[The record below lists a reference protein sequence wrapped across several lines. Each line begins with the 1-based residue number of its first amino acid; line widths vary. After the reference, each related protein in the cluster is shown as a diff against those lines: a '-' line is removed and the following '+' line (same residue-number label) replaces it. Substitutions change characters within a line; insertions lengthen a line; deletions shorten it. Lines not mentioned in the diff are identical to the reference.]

1 LGFGTAHADWYHK
14 VLETIAFTAEKDW
27 FSRPGESVLSA
38 MRRRSVTAE
47 MLADQLDGGMDE
59 FRGIIAGTNPI
70 GAEAAQVISK
80 SLGGSVRFWMDR
92 QCNYEIALAKAVNAV
107 SEDDLDFWLKEV
119 SLPGPKPR
127 GKLAAQARKVELEKR
142 LAFFGVSTVGSW
154 RTRYG
159 NNQKA
164 ARFRSSNTHLQHE
177 GATSIWLRQGE
188 LEASIASTEKWSPAA
203 LEARLTQIR
212 ALSRISKPERFLQPL
227 KRLFAE
233 AGVAFVVLRAP
244 KGCRA
249 SGASRMVADD
259 KAMVLVSFRHRA
271 DDQFWFTVFHEI
283 GHLLLHDASPFVDE
297 DMAGEV
303 DPCEREAN
311 DFAAEMIVP
320 AIRVPELESLRA
332 DEDTIRRFAVS
343 LGVAPGLILGQLE
356 HRQLISYGRFRN
368 LRRHWTWA
376 QIESAA
382 SL

>member
-1 LGFGTAHADWYHK
+1 MNRQAHY
-14 VLETIAFTAEKDW
+14 
-27 FSRPGESVLSA
+27 ES
-38 MRRRSVTAE
+38 
-47 MLADQLDGGMDE
+47 
-59 FRGIIAGTNPI
+59 
-70 GAEAAQVISK
+70 
-80 SLGGSVRFWMDR
+80 
-92 QCNYEIALAKAVNAV
+92 ALALAVNAV
-107 SEDDLDFWLKEV
+107 SDDDADFWLKEV

-127 GKLAAQARKVELEKR
+127 GKLVAKARDAEIEKR
-142 LAFFGVSTVGSW
+142 LAFFGVSTIGSW

-164 ARFRSSNTHLQHE
+164 ARFRSSGAHLKHE

-188 LEASIASTEKWSPAA
+188 LEASIASTQRWCPEA
-203 LEARLTQIR
+203 LRARLPEIR
-212 ALSRISKPERFLQPL
+212 ALSKISKPERFLQPL

-249 SGASRMVADD
+249 SGASRLVADD

-297 DMAGEV
+297 DETGEM

-311 DFAAEMIVP
+311 EFAAEMIVP
-320 AIRVPELESLRA
+320 ADRVPELESLRP

-356 HRQLISYGRFRN
+356 HRKIIAYGRVRN
-368 LRRHWTWA
+368 LRRTWTWL
-376 QIESAA
+376 QIEGAA

>member
-1 LGFGTAHADWYHK
+1 MGFGAAHDHWYHK
-14 VLETIAFTAEKDW
+14 VLEASALIAEKNW
-27 FSRPGESVLSA
+27 FSRPGESVISA
-38 MRRRSVTAE
+38 MRRRSVTVE
-47 MLADQLDGGMDE
+47 MLANRLDGGMDE

-70 GAEAAQVISK
+70 TADAAEVFADA
-80 SLGGSVRFWMDR
+80 LGGSVRFWMDR
-92 QCNYEIALAKAVNAV
+92 QGNYESALAQAVNAV
-107 SEDDLDFWLKEV
+107 PENDVDFWLNEV
-119 SLPGPKPR
+119 PLPGPKAR
-127 GKLAAQARKVELEKR
+127 GKLAANARKVELEKR

-159 NNQKA
+159 NDQKA
-164 ARFRSSNTHLQHE
+164 ARFRSSSTHLQHE
-177 GATSIWLRQGE
+177 GATSLWLRQGE
-188 LEASIASTEKWSPAA
+188 LEASMASTERWCPELLKT
-203 LEARLTQIR
+203 RLPQIR

-233 AGVAFVVLRAP
+233 AGVAFVFLKAP
-244 KGCRA
+244 NGCRA

-297 DMAGEV
+297 DVTGEA

-311 DFAAEMIVP
+311 EFAAEMIVP

-332 DEDTIRRFAVS
+332 NEDAIRRFAVS

-356 HRQLISYGRFRN
+356 HRKLIPYGRFRN
-368 LRRHWTWA
+368 LRRHWTWV
-376 QIESAA
+376 QIESAV

>member
-1 LGFGTAHADWYHK
+1 MGFCSAHDDWYHE
-14 VLETIAFTAEKDW
+14 VLETEAFTVEKDW

-38 MRRRSVTAE
+38 MRRRSVPAE
-47 MLADQLDGGMDE
+47 VVANRLDGGIDE
-59 FRGIIAGTNPI
+59 FRGIVAGTIPI
-70 GAEAAQVISK
+70 CAKAAEVISDTV
-80 SLGGSVRFWMDR
+80 GGSVRFWLAR
-92 QCNYEIALAKAVNAV
+92 QGNYENALAQAVNAA
-107 SEDDLDFWLKEV
+107 SEDDLDFWLTEV

-127 GKLAAQARKVELEKR
+127 GKLSPQFRRAQLEKR

-164 ARFRSSNTHLQHE
+164 ARFRSSGAHLQHE
-177 GATSIWLRQGE
+177 GATSVWLRQGE
-188 LEASIASTEKWSPAA
+188 LEASIASTERWSPTA
-203 LEARLTQIR
+203 LEARITQIR
-212 ALSRISKPERFLQPL
+212 ALSKISKPERFLQPL
-227 KRLFAE
+227 KKLFAE
-233 AGVAFVVLRAP
+233 AGVAFVVLKAP
-244 KGCRA
+244 TGCRA

-297 DMAGEV
+297 DETGEM

-311 DFAAEMIVP
+311 EFAANVIVP
-320 AIRVPELESLRA
+320 PNRVPELESIRPN
-332 DEDTIRRFAVS
+332 EDAIRRLAVS

-356 HRQLISYGRFRN
+356 HRQLINYGRFRS
-368 LRRHWTWA
+368 LRRHWTWL
-376 QIESAA
+376 QIEGAA

>member
-1 LGFGTAHADWYHK
+1 
-14 VLETIAFTAEKDW
+14 VLETNILSAEKDW

-38 MRRRSVTAE
+38 MRRRAVTAE
-47 MLADQLDGGMDE
+47 MLANQLDGGLDE

-70 GAEAAQVISK
+70 SAQAAEVISK
-80 SLGGSVRFWMDR
+80 ALGGSVRFWMNR
-92 QCNYEIALAKAVNAV
+92 QAHYESALALAVNAV
-107 SEDDLDFWLKEV
+107 SDDDADFWLKEV

-127 GKLAAQARKVELEKR
+127 GKLVAKARDAEIEKR
-142 LAFFGVSTVGSW
+142 LAFFGVSTIGSW

-164 ARFRSSNTHLQHE
+164 ARFRSSGAHLKHE

-188 LEASIASTEKWSPAA
+188 LEASIASTQRWCPEA
-203 LEARLTQIR
+203 LRARLPEIR
-212 ALSRISKPERFLQPL
+212 ALSKISKPERFLQPL

-249 SGASRMVADD
+249 SGASRLVADD

-297 DMAGEV
+297 DETGEM

-311 DFAAEMIVP
+311 EFAAEMIVP
-320 AIRVPELESLRA
+320 AIACLSSRA
-332 DEDTIRRFAVS
+332 
-343 LGVAPGLILGQLE
+343 
-356 HRQLISYGRFRN
+356 
-368 LRRHWTWA
+368 
-376 QIESAA
+376 
-382 SL
+382 